1 MPEIQDYRYSMK
13 LNVAKVIYQSPNIEY
28 CGAVPMIM
36 VFEDSNDE
44 LRSIRYRSYG
54 ECRNQR

>member
-1 MPEIQDYRYSMK
+1 MK